1 MTHYGSSFIIERL
14 TLDASIGLLDHERLH
29 KQPVAISVR
38 LYFPSLPDCTGNDSA
53 TFIDYAALSN
63 KLTALVEGQHFQLIE
78 YMASELFK
86 AARAYVDAHGGQQV
100 AIWLKLNKTAPQVR
114 HMVDGASFV
123 LCDLPPQATVLP
135 L

>member
-14 TLDASIGLLDHERLH
+14 ALDASIGLLEHERAH

-38 LYFPSLPDCTGNDSA
+38 LYFPSLPDCTGDDA
-53 TFIDYAALSN
+53 GTFIDYASLSN
-63 KLTALVEGQHFQLIE
+63 KLTGLVESQHFQLIE
-78 YMASELFK
+78 YLANELFK
-86 AARAYVDAHGGQQV
+86 TAREYVNAHGGKHV
-100 AIWLKLNKTAPQVR
+100 AVWVKLNKSQPPVR

-123 LCDLPPQATVLP
+123 LCDLPPNATVLP